1 LREWLTVDNN
11 RRRLYSLLIDF
22 YCGKLSEDYFED
34 IAYRKI
40 YRKIYFQIFRH
51 LLFIEK
57 AISRYLKK
65 DTPVELYA
73 ALILGAV
80 QILFMDDI
88 PHYAAVNETLNL
100 LKPKQRGFVNA
111 VLRKVISDKKA
122 ILQNYNVCDDF
133 PEWIVNRVRKTFG
146 EEELEVILEAYNTP
160 PQNFYL
166 DLNEFKFFPYY
177 EFSEVPKDALAV
189 DKASALIPLLSKGY
203 CAHKILDACAAPGG
217 KTVILSKLHG
227 NSIINAFEKDKKRVE
242 KLNENIQ
249 KYGCNNVRVFNEDV
263 LNFEHT
269 EKYDLILLDAPCSSL
284 GTIRRHPEVKFF
296 RNLKVLQKNAAN
308 QYRFLTKLS
317 KLLNKEGIIVYSVC
331 SLEQEEGIGIVDRFL
346 KENSDFELVKID
358 EPELFVVD
366 GFFYSLIHK
375 TGCDG
380 FFGAVLRKV

>member
-1 LREWLTVDNN
+1 MDNN

-34 IAYRKI
+34 VTYRKI
-40 YRKIYFQIFRH
+40 YRKIYFQTFRH

-57 AISRYLKK
+57 AISKYLKK

-111 VLRKVISDKKA
+111 VLRKVISDKDI
-122 ILQNYNVCDDF
+122 ILKDYNVLEDF
-133 PEWIVNRVRKTFG
+133 PEWIVNRVRKNFG
-146 EEELEVILEAYNTP
+146 EESVETVLQAYNTP

-166 DLNEFKFFPYY
+166 DLNVFKFLPYD
-177 EFSEVPKDALAV
+177 EFSKVPSDALAI
-189 DKASALIPLLSKGY
+189 DKASAYIPLLSKG
-203 CAHKILDACAAPGG
+203 CNAHKILDACAAPGG

-227 NSIINAFEKDKKRVE
+227 NSHINAFEKDKKRAE
-242 KLNENIQ
+242 KLNKNIQ
-249 KYGCNNVRVFNEDV
+249 KYGCQNVKVFNEDV
-263 LNFEHT
+263 LGFEHT
-269 EKYDLILLDAPCSSL
+269 DKYDLILLDAPCSSL

-296 RNLKVLQKNAAN
+296 RNPKLLQKNASN
-308 QYRFLTKLS
+308 QYKFLTKLS
-317 KLLNKEGIIVYSVC
+317 NLLNDKGIIIYSVC
-331 SLEQEEGIGIVDRFL
+331 SLEQEEGVDIVKSFL

-358 EPELFVVD
+358 EPEAFLKD